1 MTCSG
6 NRFVLT
12 VVSTALLAMVSNVQ
26 AFTLTPLTQV
36 NTRSTTAHCTQ
47 IHAQKDNRPME
58 MDNIKKGMASLL
70 VASTICL
77 STLNINSPAACA
89 YDDYTYSDT
98 NDVDTVEKVVKS
110 LKDASGDAAASFK
123 AFESISE
130 IITEG
135 KGVGGMISSSGVR
148 LERGFVADEDTT
160 IYNPGLSLLTESEK
174 DKIVNAVIENRKEN
188 AAKKTWSKDNEF
200 AFDFLKTKLDPLH
213 MAEIKGYLGILP
225 IYGAVVYL
233 GAIAV
238 QQIARDLFETAYVV
252 SAVAIFLPALVL
264 IIKGV

>member
-1 MTCSG
+1 MH
-6 NRFVLT
+6 
-12 VVSTALLAMVSNVQ
+12 LA
-26 AFTLTPLTQV
+26 
-36 NTRSTTAHCTQ
+36 
-47 IHAQKDNRPME
+47 
-58 MDNIKKGMASLL
+58 
-70 VASTICL
+70 
-77 STLNINSPAACA
+77 
-89 YDDYTYSDT
+89 
-98 NDVDTVEKVVKS
+98 
-110 LKDASGDAAASFK
+110 
-123 AFESISE
+123 
-130 IITEG
+130 
-135 KGVGGMISSSGVR
+135 GVR

>member
-1 MTCSG
+1 
-6 NRFVLT
+6 
-12 VVSTALLAMVSNVQ
+12 
-26 AFTLTPLTQV
+26 
-36 NTRSTTAHCTQ
+36 
-47 IHAQKDNRPME
+47 ME

-135 KGVGGMISSSGVR
+135 KGVGGMISSCKFFSS
-148 LERGFVADEDTT
+148 
-160 IYNPGLSLLTESEK
+160 NPMKSWIKRASLKHTR
-174 DKIVNAVIENRKEN
+174 V
-188 AAKKTWSKDNEF
+188 
-200 AFDFLKTKLDPLH
+200 
-213 MAEIKGYLGILP
+213 GILLASHHIHFISFP
-225 IYGAVVYL
+225 SIYL
-233 GAIAV
+233 
-238 QQIARDLFETAYVV
+238 QISSRFYSPT
-252 SAVAIFLPALVL
+252 IFFMN
-264 IIKGV
+264 